1 LAVLQVIGS
10 TANVVDAALLAIVLF
25 IMIETKSKRSIVIS
39 AGVSAAY
46 LAYLPAHWAVG
57 P

>member
-1 LAVLQVIGS
+1 MYRVIFFLTCTVG
-10 TANVVDAALLAIVLF
+10 LLAIVLF
-25 IMIETKSKRSIVIS
+25 IMIGTKFKLSIVVP

-46 LAYLPAHWAVG
+46 LAYLLAHWAVW